1 MRLAMQPDFDM
12 AEGLQALLWFKY
24 LLNTNVFYHGLGEA
38 ARYRVVINKKGV
50 GAFGQG
56 LRTAGQ
62 IVKHKACNSAVE
74 V

>member
-50 GAFGQG
+50 GAFG
-56 LRTAGQ
+56 
-62 IVKHKACNSAVE
+62 
-74 V
+74 